1 MAFVFP
7 LINVAI
13 SDLVEYYEIDNIK
26 MFYENFTGSSTY
38 TIRGKRMPEI
48 YNEHTKR
55 VQADM
60 DTEITQHIHGS
71 SHNILVQLFEYLE
84 NWLSDVRVQEVNV
97 IWVENKID
105 EYNNRIIKEF
115 SDKQQEIGD
124 EFRKGLDPNRIAGTE
139 YENIKDSNKLSP
151 LLSGYFKT
159 KETHRLYRCVESTA
173 KVIEYSEFIV
183 YYGKVVKEVVNG
195 FVQIIQP
202 YLKQWKNDLIKANST
217 VIIQQSTSNIKP
229 LHSPKKLK
237 VKLNV
242 KQLSYLFKLLDEEKL
257 IDTKSKM
264 DLFRL
269 IAENFAT
276 IGKDSISENNIR
288 NHFNSPEKATAKFW
302 AKHLSEMLK
311 RARNL

>member
-38 TIRGKRMPEI
+38 TIRGKNMPEI

-71 SHNILVQLFEYLE
+71 SHNVLVQLFEYLE
-84 NWLSDVRVQEVNV
+84 NWLNDVRIE
-97 IWVENKID
+97 KID
-105 EYNNRIIKEF
+105 IAWIEKRIDKHNNWIISDF
-115 SDKQQEIGD
+115 SKKQQEIGD
-124 EFRKGLDPNRIAGTE
+124 EFIKGLDTTRIVGVE
-139 YENIKDSNKLSP
+139 YETIVKNN
-151 LLSGYFKT
+151 LLPFFNPFKT
-159 KETHRLYRCVESTA
+159 KVTHRLYHCVESTPN
-173 KVIEYSEFIV
+173 VIEYSEFIV